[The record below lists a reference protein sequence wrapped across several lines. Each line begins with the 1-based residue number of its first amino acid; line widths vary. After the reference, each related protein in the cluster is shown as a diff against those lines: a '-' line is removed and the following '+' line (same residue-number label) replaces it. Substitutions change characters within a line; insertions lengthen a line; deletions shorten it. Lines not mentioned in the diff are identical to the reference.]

1 MAEQGVSVTCE
12 GGLDLVGTTHTLFR
26 TPGVATVLENYESS
40 IHGGYRRIN
49 GFSKFGTSTPDS
61 STSNIEGIQSYAKGV
76 VACQGTN
83 IYYSADGTTWTQVNK
98 DTYQNITG
106 TVNVS
111 SGSPTV
117 NAHGS
122 STLFT
127 SEVSVGDDIKI
138 NGEIF
143 NVLSIT
149 NDHELTVDGNF
160 ESSASNIAIQKN
172 GATAAQLASGSTIAR
187 PSQSDCK
194 FALYEGESQY
204 GELFI
209 VDGVNKPAYLKID
222 IASGVHTYYFKEI
235 ERSAPDKSKFATIF
249 AERLILAGDSDNP
262 QILSYSTRLKPED
275 FTGSSA
281 GTIDVGDKI
290 VTVKPFRN
298 KLIVFCENSIFQV
311 SGLDGTTV
319 VSGVTKNIGCINGNT
334 VQEIGGDLIFLAPDG
349 LRTIAGTARIDDIE
363 LSSISRKIMP
373 LFRDEIMPFLSSIRF
388 SSMVIREKSQYRL
401 FYFKSGISNTIQ
413 GGIIGT
419 FKISSTGAGVYE
431 WSTTKGIPVKVAHA
445 GVDENG
451 SEVLYHASEDGRI
464 YNHDTGNS
472 FDGSNIVAQ
481 YKTPDLDYGD
491 AGIRKTLY
499 YIKTSIRS
507 EGTNE
512 NLKLQTRYDF
522 ESNDVTQPNE
532 IALGALQTPAT
543 FGTSSTFGTTIFG
556 GTLFPQQKTTL
567 TGSGFTNNFRVRST
581 GTGSPYTVSGFYV
594 DFIPAGRT

>member
-26 TPGVATVLENYESS
+26 TPGVATTLENYESS

-49 GFSKFGTSTPDS
+49 GFTKFGTNTPDNT
-61 STSNIEGIQSYAKGV
+61 STNLEGIHTYAKGV
-76 VACQGTN
+76 VACQGSN
-83 IYYSADGTTWTQVNK
+83 IYYSPDGNTWTQVNK
-98 DTYQNITG
+98 DTYQAQTG
-106 TVNVS
+106 TVSVTA
-111 SGSPTV
+111 GSPTV
-117 NAHGS
+117 TGS
-122 STLFT
+122 GTSFSTEFA
-127 SEVSVGDDIKI
+127 VNDDIRI
-138 NGEIF
+138 NGETY

-149 NDHELTVDGNF
+149 NNTTLTVDANF
-160 ESSASNIAIQKN
+160 ISSASGQQIKKN
-172 GATAAQLASGSTIAR
+172 GATAAQLASGSTVPRI
-187 PSQSDCK
+187 SQSECS

-209 VDGVNKPAYLKID
+209 VDGNNKPAYLKIE
-222 IASGVHTYYFKEI
+222 IASGTHTYYFKEVQ
-235 ERSAPDKSKFATIF
+235 RDAPGKSKFATIF
-249 AERLILAGDSDNP
+249 AERLVVAGDADNP
-262 QILSYSTRLKPED
+262 QVVSYSTRLKPED
-275 FTGSSA
+275 FSGSSA

-290 VTVKPFRN
+290 KQVKPFRN
-298 KLIVFCENSIFQV
+298 KLIVFCETSIFQI
-311 SGLDGTTV
+311 SGLDSTPT
-319 VSGVTKNIGCINGNT
+319 VSGVTKNIGCISGNT

-373 LFRDEIMPFLSSIRF
+373 LFRDDIMPFLSSIRF
-388 SSMVIREKSQYRL
+388 ASLVIREKSQYRL
-401 FYFKSGISNTIQ
+401 FYFKSGVSTNIQ

-431 WSTTKGIPVKVAHA
+431 WSQTKGIPAKIAHS
-445 GVDENG
+445 GTDENG
-451 SEVLYHASEDGRI
+451 NEVMYHASEDGRV

-507 EGTNE
+507 EGTND

-522 ESNDVTQPNE
+522 ESNDVTQPDE

-543 FGTSSTFGTTIFG
+543 FGTGSTFGTTIFG

-567 TGSGFTNNFRVRST
+567 TGSGFTNNFRIRST
-581 GTGSPYTVSGFYV
+581 GTAFPYTVSGFYV
-594 DFIPAGRT
+594 DFIPGGRT

>member
-49 GFSKFGTSTPDS
+49 GFSKFGNNTPDG
-61 STSNIEGIQSYAKGV
+61 STSNIESIQSYAKGV
-76 VACQGTN
+76 IACQGTN

-143 NVLSIT
+143 NVLSIA

-160 ESSASNIAIQKN
+160 ESSASNVAIQRN
-172 GATAAQLASGSTIAR
+172 GATAAQLASGSTITR
-187 PSQSDCK
+187 TSKSDCK
-194 FALYEGESQY
+194 FALYEGELQY
-204 GELFI
+204 GELFL
-209 VDGVNKPAYLKID
+209 VDGNNQPAYLKID
-222 IASGVHTYYFKEI
+222 IARGIHTYYFKEVG
-235 ERSAPDKSKFATIF
+235 RSAPEKSKFATIF

-311 SGLDGTTV
+311 SGLDSTTV
-319 VSGVTKNIGCINGNT
+319 VSGVTKNIGCISGNT

-363 LSSISRKIMP
+363 LSSISRKILP
-373 LFRDEIMPFLSSIRF
+373 LFRDNIFPNLSNIEF
-388 SSMVIREKSQYRL
+388 ASMVIREKSQYRL
-401 FYFKSGISNTIQ
+401 FYYKTGTSNAAQ
-413 GGIIGT
+413 KGIIGT
-419 FKISSTGAGVYE
+419 FKISSTGAAVYE
-431 WSTTKGIPVKVAHA
+431 WSETKGIPARRVHA
-445 GVDENG
+445 GTDANG
-451 SEVLYHASEDGRI
+451 NEVLYHAEVDGRI
-464 YNHDTGNS
+464 YNHDTGNN
-472 FDGSNIVAQ
+472 FDSSNITAV

-491 AGIRKTLY
+491 SGIRKTLY

-507 EGTNE
+507 EGSNN
-512 NLKLQTRYDF
+512 NLTILPRYDF
-522 ESNDVTQPNE
+522 ESPNVPQP
-532 IALGALQTPAT
+532 
-543 FGTSSTFGTTIFG
+543 S
-556 GTLFPQQKTTL
+556 
-567 TGSGFTNNFRVRST
+567 
-581 GTGSPYTVSGFYV
+581 
-594 DFIPAGRT
+594 

>member
-12 GGLDLVGTTHTLFR
+12 GGLDLVGTTHSLFR
-26 TPGVATVLENYESS
+26 TPGVATTLENYESS

-49 GFSKFGTSTPDS
+49 GFSKFGSNTPDNTST
-61 STSNIEGIQSYAKGV
+61 NIEGIHTYAKGV
-76 VACQGTN
+76 VACQGSN
-83 IYYSADGTTWTQVNK
+83 IYYSADGNTWTQVNK
-98 DTYQNITG
+98 DTYQTQTG
-106 TVNVS
+106 TVSVTA
-111 SGSPTV
+111 GSPTV
-117 NAHGS
+117 TGS
-122 STLFT
+122 GTSFT
-127 SEVSVGDDIKI
+127 TEFSVGDDIKI
-138 NGEIF
+138 NNEIF

-149 NDHELTVDGNF
+149 DNVTLTTDGNF
-160 ESSASNIAIQKN
+160 AATASSQSIKKN

-187 PSQSDCK
+187 VSQSDCS

-209 VDGVNKPAYLKID
+209 VDGNNKPAYLKIE
-222 IASGVHTYYFKEI
+222 IASGTHTYYFKEVG
-235 ERSAPDKSKFATIF
+235 RSAPEKSKFATIF
-249 AERLILAGDSDNP
+249 AERLIVAGDEDNP
-262 QILSYSTRLKPED
+262 QVVSYSTRLKPED
-275 FTGSSA
+275 FSGSSA

-290 VTVKPFRN
+290 KQVKPFRN
-298 KLIVFCENSIFQV
+298 KLIVFCETSIFQI
-311 SGLDGTTV
+311 SGLDSTPT
-319 VSGVTKNIGCINGNT
+319 VSGVTKNIGCISGNT

-401 FYFKSGISNTIQ
+401 FYFRSGVSTNIQ
-413 GGIIGT
+413 GGVIGT

-431 WSTTKGIPVKVAHA
+431 WSQTKGIPAKIAHS
-445 GVDENG
+445 GTDENG
-451 SEVLYHASEDGRI
+451 NEVMYHASEDGRV

-522 ESNDVTQPNE
+522 ESNDVTQPAE

-543 FGTSSTFGTTIFG
+543 FGSGSVFGTTIFG

>member
-26 TPGVATVLENYESS
+26 TPGVATTLENYESS

-49 GFSKFGTSTPDS
+49 GFTKFGTNTPDNT
-61 STSNIEGIQSYAKGV
+61 STNLEGIHTYAKGV
-76 VACQGTN
+76 VACQGSN
-83 IYYSADGTTWTQVNK
+83 IYYSPDGNTWTQVNK
-98 DTYQNITG
+98 DTYQAQTG
-106 TVNVS
+106 TVSVTA
-111 SGSPTV
+111 GSPTV
-117 NAHGS
+117 TGS
-122 STLFT
+122 GTSFSTEFA
-127 SEVSVGDDIKI
+127 VNDDIRI
-138 NGEIF
+138 NGETY

-149 NDHELTVDGNF
+149 NNTTLTVDANF
-160 ESSASNIAIQKN
+160 ISSASGQQIKKN
-172 GATAAQLASGSTIAR
+172 GATAAQLASGSTVSRI
-187 PSQSDCK
+187 SQSECS

-209 VDGVNKPAYLKID
+209 VDGNNKPAYLKIE
-222 IASGVHTYYFKEI
+222 IASGTHTYYFKEVQ
-235 ERSAPDKSKFATIF
+235 RDAPGKSKFATIF
-249 AERLILAGDSDNP
+249 AERLVVAGDADNP
-262 QILSYSTRLKPED
+262 QVVSYSTRLKPED
-275 FTGSSA
+275 FSGSSA

-290 VTVKPFRN
+290 KQVKPFRN
-298 KLIVFCENSIFQV
+298 KLIVFCETSIFQI
-311 SGLDGTTV
+311 SGLDSTPT
-319 VSGVTKNIGCINGNT
+319 VSGVTKNIGCISGNT

-373 LFRDEIMPFLSSIRF
+373 LFRDDIMPFLSSIRF
-388 SSMVIREKSQYRL
+388 ASLVIREKSQYRL
-401 FYFKSGISNTIQ
+401 FYFKSGVSTNIQ

-431 WSTTKGIPVKVAHA
+431 WSQTKGIPAKIAHS
-445 GVDENG
+445 GTDENG
-451 SEVLYHASEDGRI
+451 NEVMYHASEDGRV

-507 EGTNE
+507 EGTND

-522 ESNDVTQPNE
+522 ESNDVTQPDE

-543 FGTSSTFGTTIFG
+543 FGTGSTFGTTIFG

-567 TGSGFTNNFRVRST
+567 TGSGFTNNFRIRST
-581 GTGSPYTVSGFYV
+581 GTAFPYTVSGFYV
-594 DFIPAGRT
+594 DFIPGGRT

>member
-26 TPGVATVLENYESS
+26 TPGVATTLENYESS

-49 GFSKFGTSTPDS
+49 GFAKYGTNTPDT
-61 STSNIEGIQSYAKGV
+61 TSANIEGIHSYAKGV
-76 VACQGTN
+76 VACQGSN
-83 IYYSADGTTWTQVNK
+83 IYYSPNGTTWTQVNK
-98 DTYQNITG
+98 DTYITKTG
-106 TVNVS
+106 TVSVS
-111 SGSPTV
+111 AGSPTV
-117 NAHGS
+117 TGS
-122 STLFT
+122 GTNFT
-127 SEVSVGDDIKI
+127 GQFAVGDDIKI
-138 NGEIF
+138 NNEIF

-149 NDHELTVDGNF
+149 NNTSLTVDGNF
-160 ESSASNIAIQKN
+160 VATASSQSIKKN
-172 GATAAQLASGSTIAR
+172 GADATQLASGSAIAR
-187 PSQSDCK
+187 ISQSDCK

-209 VDGVNKPAYLKID
+209 VDGNNQPAYLKID
-222 IASGVHTYYFKEI
+222 IASGTHTYFFKEVG
-235 ERSAPDKSKFATIF
+235 RSAPEKSKFATIF
-249 AERLILAGDSDNP
+249 GERLIVAGDADNP
-262 QILSYSTRLKPED
+262 QVVSYSTRLKPED

-281 GTIDVGDKI
+281 GTIDVGDKVKTI
-290 VTVKPFRN
+290 KPFRN
-298 KLIVFCENSIFQV
+298 KLIVFCETSIFQI
-311 SGLDGTTV
+311 SGLDSTPT
-319 VSGVTKNIGCINGNT
+319 VSGVTKNIGCVSGNT

-373 LFRDEIMPFLSSIRF
+373 LFRDEVMPFLSSIRF
-388 SSMVIREKSQYRL
+388 ASMVIREKSQYRL
-401 FYFKSGISNTIQ
+401 FYFKSGSANNIQ
-413 GGIIGT
+413 GGVIGT

-431 WSTTKGIPVKVAHA
+431 WSQTKGIPAKVAHS
-445 GVDENG
+445 GTSEDG
-451 SEVLYHASEDGRI
+451 SEVLFHSDESGFVFK
-464 YNHDTGNS
+464 HDSGNS

-481 YKTPDLDYGD
+481 YKTPDMDYGD

-507 EGTNE
+507 EGTND

-522 ESNDVTQPNE
+522 ESSEVTQPEE
-532 IALGALQTPAT
+532 IALGALQTPAK
-543 FGTSSTFGTTIFG
+543 FGSGATFGTTLFG

-581 GTGSPYTVSGFYV
+581 GTAFPYTVSGFYV

>member
-26 TPGVATVLENYESS
+26 TPGVATKLENYESS

-49 GFSKFGTSTPDS
+49 GFSKFGNNTPDG
-61 STSNIEGIQSYAKGV
+61 TASNIEGIHSYAKGV
-76 VACQGTN
+76 VACQGSN
-83 IYYSADGTTWTQVNK
+83 IYYSPNGNTWTQVNK
-98 DTYQNITG
+98 DTYITKKG
-106 TVNVS
+106 TVSVS
-111 SGSPTV
+111 AGSATVTGSGT
-117 NAHGS
+117 N
-122 STLFT
+122 FT
-127 SEVSVGDDIKI
+127 GQFAVGDDIKI
-138 NGEIF
+138 NNEIF

-149 NDHELTVDGNF
+149 NNTSMTVDGNF
-160 ESSASNIAIQKN
+160 VATASSQSIKKN
-172 GATAAQLASGSTIAR
+172 GADATQLASGSAIAR
-187 PSQSDCK
+187 VSQSDCK

-209 VDGVNKPAYLKID
+209 VDGNNQPAYLKID
-222 IASGVHTYYFKEI
+222 IASGTHTYFFKEVG
-235 ERSAPDKSKFATIF
+235 RSAPEKSKFATIF
-249 AERLILAGDSDNP
+249 GERLIVAGDADNP
-262 QILSYSTRLKPED
+262 QVVSYSTRLKPED

-281 GTIDVGDKI
+281 GTIDVGDKVKQI
-290 VTVKPFRN
+290 KPFRN
-298 KLIVFCENSIFQV
+298 KLIVFCETSIFQI
-311 SGLDGTTV
+311 SGLDSTPT
-319 VSGVTKNIGCINGNT
+319 VSGVTKNIGCVSGNT

-373 LFRDEIMPFLSSIRF
+373 LFRDEVMPFLSSIRF

-401 FYFKSGISNTIQ
+401 FYFKSGTSNNIQ
-413 GGIIGT
+413 GGVIGT
-419 FKISSTGAGVYE
+419 FKISSTGAAVYE
-431 WSTTKGIPVKVAHA
+431 WSETKGIAAKVAHSGTA
-445 GVDENG
+445 EDG
-451 SEVLYHASEDGRI
+451 SEVLFHSDESGYVFK
-464 YNHDTGNS
+464 HDSGNS

-507 EGTNE
+507 EGTNN

-522 ESNDVTQPNE
+522 ESNDVTQPAE
-532 IALGALQTPAT
+532 IDLGALQTPAK
-543 FGTSSTFGTTIFG
+543 FGSGSTFGTTIFG

-581 GTGSPYTVSGFYV
+581 GTAFPYTVSGFYV

>member
-26 TPGVATVLENYESS
+26 TPGVATTLENYESS

-49 GFSKFGTSTPDS
+49 GFAKYGTNTPDTTS
-61 STSNIEGIQSYAKGV
+61 SNIEGIHSYAKGV
-76 VACQGTN
+76 VACQGSN
-83 IYYSADGTTWTQVNK
+83 IYYSPNGTTWTQVNK
-98 DTYQNITG
+98 DTYITKTG
-106 TVNVS
+106 TVSVS
-111 SGSPTV
+111 AGSATVTGSGT
-117 NAHGS
+117 N
-122 STLFT
+122 FT
-127 SEVSVGDDIKI
+127 GQFSVGDDIKI
-138 NGEIF
+138 NNEIF

-149 NDHELTVDGNF
+149 NNTSMTVDGNF
-160 ESSASNIAIQKN
+160 VATASSQSIKKN
-172 GATAAQLASGSTIAR
+172 GADATQLASGSAIAR
-187 PSQSDCK
+187 VSQSDCK

-209 VDGVNKPAYLKID
+209 VDGNNQPAYLKID
-222 IASGVHTYYFKEI
+222 IASGTHTYFFKEVG
-235 ERSAPDKSKFATIF
+235 RSAPEKSKFATIF
-249 AERLILAGDSDNP
+249 GERLIVAGDADNP
-262 QILSYSTRLKPED
+262 QVVSYSTRLKPED

-290 VTVKPFRN
+290 KQVKPFRN
-298 KLIVFCENSIFQV
+298 KLIVFCETSIFQI
-311 SGLDGTTV
+311 SGLDSTPT
-319 VSGVTKNIGCINGNT
+319 VSGVTKNIGCVSGNT

-373 LFRDEIMPFLSSIRF
+373 LFRDEVMPFLSSIRF

-401 FYFKSGISNTIQ
+401 FYFKSGTSNNIQ
-413 GGIIGT
+413 GGVIGT

-431 WSTTKGIPVKVAHA
+431 WSQTKGIPAKVTHSGTAE
-445 GVDENG
+445 DG
-451 SEVLYHASEDGRI
+451 SEVLFHSDESGYVFK
-464 YNHDTGNS
+464 HDSGNS

-481 YKTPDLDYGD
+481 YKTPDMDYGD

-507 EGTNE
+507 EGTNN

-522 ESNDVTQPNE
+522 ESNDVTQPAE
-532 IALGALQTPAT
+532 IDLGALQTPAK
-543 FGTSSTFGTTIFG
+543 FGSGSTFGTTIFG

-581 GTGSPYTVSGFYV
+581 GTAFPYTVSGFYV

>member
-26 TPGVATVLENYESS
+26 TPGVATTLENYESS

-49 GFSKFGTSTPDS
+49 GFTKFGTNTPDN
-61 STSNIEGIQSYAKGV
+61 TATNIEGIHTYAKGV
-76 VACQGTN
+76 VACQGSN
-83 IYYSADGTTWTQVNK
+83 IYYSPDGNTWTQVNK
-98 DTYQNITG
+98 DTYQTQTG
-106 TVNVS
+106 TVSVTA
-111 SGSPTV
+111 GSPTV
-117 NAHGS
+117 TGS
-122 STLFT
+122 GTSFT
-127 SEVSVGDDIKI
+127 TEFSVGDDIKI
-138 NGEIF
+138 NNEIF

-149 NDHELTVDGNF
+149 DNVTLTTDGNF
-160 ESSASNIAIQKN
+160 AATASSQSIKKN
-172 GATAAQLASGSTIAR
+172 GATAAQLTSGSTIAR
-187 PSQSDCK
+187 VSQSDCS

-209 VDGVNKPAYLKID
+209 VDGNNKPAYLKIE
-222 IASGVHTYYFKEI
+222 IASGTHTYYFKEVG
-235 ERSAPDKSKFATIF
+235 RSAPEKSKFATIF
-249 AERLILAGDSDNP
+249 AERLIVAGDADNP
-262 QILSYSTRLKPED
+262 QVVSYSTRLKPED
-275 FTGSSA
+275 FSGSSA

-290 VTVKPFRN
+290 KQVKPFRN
-298 KLIVFCENSIFQV
+298 KLIVFCETSIFQI
-311 SGLDGTTV
+311 SGLDSTPT
-319 VSGVTKNIGCINGNT
+319 VSGVTKNIGCISGNT

-401 FYFKSGISNTIQ
+401 FYFRSGVSTNIQ
-413 GGIIGT
+413 GGVIGT

-431 WSTTKGIPVKVAHA
+431 WSQTKGIPAKIAHS
-445 GVDENG
+445 GTDENG
-451 SEVLYHASEDGRI
+451 NEVMYHASEDGRV

-507 EGTNE
+507 EGTNN

-522 ESNDVTQPNE
+522 ESNDVTQPAE

-543 FGTSSTFGTTIFG
+543 FGTGSVFGTTIFG